1 MTVRSAVGLGVVLSM
16 LWGCDGASTP
26 HSTTEAVTAPGA
38 TSVTVT
44 PTACGGPK
52 LASSDP
58 GKSTPKTCPKVTI
71 ALPSAAYRAKQQQYL
86 TALAKQRPS
95 WSGLSSEQQS
105 LEQLKLKRS
114 IVGQ

>member
-1 MTVRSAVGLGVVLSM
+1 MTIKSAVGWGVVLSM
-16 LWGCDGASTP
+16 LCGCDGAGVPQST
-26 HSTTEAVTAPGA
+26 SKAVTALGA

-52 LASSDP
+52 LPSSDP
-58 GKSTPKTCPKVTI
+58 NKSTPKTCPKVTI